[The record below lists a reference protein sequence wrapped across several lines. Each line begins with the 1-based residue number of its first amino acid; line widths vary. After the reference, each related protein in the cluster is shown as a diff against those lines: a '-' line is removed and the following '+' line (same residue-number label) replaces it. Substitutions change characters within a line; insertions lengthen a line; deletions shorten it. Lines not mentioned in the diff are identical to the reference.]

1 MPCRLRTG
9 LEHLTDFRQQDS
21 EVTQSR
27 LVAERDELTSSINDR
42 RYRVGRL
49 SMPTLERTASAS
61 QRALGKRST
70 VAASPRTYE
79 SFTRSRNSKGPG
91 MADGAVVGD
100 DVADDQ
106 RSRTSGLVEITV
118 HRHRRGVATL
128 ERLIAEHYKV
138 DVTASRRRTMPP
150 TPTGSGTPPPRP
162 EPCCAPASLRT
173 CITTSLDAG

>member
-49 SMPTLERTASAS
+49 SMPTLDEL
-61 QRALGKRST
+61 RARVSVPL
-70 VAASPRTYE
+70 A
-79 SFTRSRNSKGPG
+79 N
-91 MADGAVVGD
+91 
-100 DVADDQ
+100 
-106 RSRTSGLVEITV
+106 
-118 HRHRRGVATL
+118 GV
-128 ERLIAEHYKV
+128 R
-138 DVTASRRRTMPP
+138 
-150 TPTGSGTPPPRP
+150 
-162 EPCCAPASLRT
+162 SLRT

>member
-42 RYRVGRL
+42 SYRVGRL

-70 VAASPRTYE
+70 VAPDLHS
-79 SFTRSRNSKGPG
+79 
-91 MADGAVVGD
+91 
-100 DVADDQ
+100 
-106 RSRTSGLVEITV
+106 
-118 HRHRRGVATL
+118 H
-128 ERLIAEHYKV
+128 
-138 DVTASRRRTMPP
+138 TA
-150 TPTGSGTPPPRP
+150 
-162 EPCCAPASLRT
+162 
-173 CITTSLDAG
+173 DAG